1 MTLVILAAGMGSRY
15 GGLKQIDP
23 IGPSGEFIIDYSIHD
38 AVAAG
43 FDKVVFIIKKENLRD
58 FEETVGKRVS
68 KYVKTAYVFQDLE
81 DLPKGYSVPQGRVKP
96 WGTSHALLCAQSEVH
111 DNFAVINSDDYY
123 GKDTYVKMAE
133 FLRGAADAK
142 PSHYAMCGFILRNT
156 LSENGHVAR
165 GICQSCDGML
175 TGIDERTKIQRNDG
189 VVQFYE
195 EGQGWTDVSEDSL
208 VSMNFWGFTP
218 DFIDELATGFEDFLG
233 SLSANALKAEYLL
246 PTIVDQLLKEKR
258 VDLAVLPSMDHWF
271 GVTFKEDVPY
281 VREAFQDLVSRGV
294 YPEKLFPRN
303 L

>member
-43 FDKVVFIIKKENLRD
+43 FDKVVFIIKKENLQD

-68 KYVKTAYVFQDLE
+68 KYVKTAYVFQDLN

-123 GKDTYVKMAE
+123 GKDAYVKMVE

-165 GICQSCDGML
+165 GICQSRDGML

-218 DFIDELATGFEDFLG
+218 AIFDQVRARECEFLDNMKNPQKDEF
-233 SLSANALKAEYLL
+233 LL
-246 PTIVDQLLKEKR
+246 PNTVKELIADGECDVKVLQTPSKWYGVTYHEDKEK
-258 VDLAVLPSMDHWF
+258 VQKFISDAV
-271 GVTFKEDVPY
+271 
-281 VREAFQDLVSRGV
+281 AQNI
-294 YPEKLFPRN
+294 YPERLWK
-303 L
+303 